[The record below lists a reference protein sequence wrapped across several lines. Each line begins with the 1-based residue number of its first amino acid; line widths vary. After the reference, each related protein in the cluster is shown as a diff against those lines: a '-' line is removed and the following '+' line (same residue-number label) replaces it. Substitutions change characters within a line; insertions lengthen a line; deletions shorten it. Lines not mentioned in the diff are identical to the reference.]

1 MDVLSDLLHRARAE
15 HTRVHQLVQRPP
27 WSVAFA
33 DPPALTVVAALDGP
47 ASVRFA
53 EHPADAPA
61 PAAPTTPLVSAAP
74 LVPVLLAPGDLALIR
89 GDAGRYVLADRPGTA
104 PQVLIRA
111 GTKQVLD
118 PAVAADRSL
127 GPRTYGD
134 GLPGATTLLHGA
146 YDFRGAAGAHLLGL
160 LPPVAVVPAGD
171 GTRAAL
177 RLLAAET
184 ARREPGQEVVLDR
197 LLDLVL
203 ALAVRAWYTRPDTE
217 LPSWP
222 AALGVPAVGEAIR
235 LLHAE
240 PDRRWTVAELAAR
253 VGRSR
258 TAFAAQFT
266 RAVGEP
272 PLAHLTAW
280 RMVLAADLLR
290 DTELTVS
297 AVAHRVGYQDAF
309 AFSTAFKRT
318 RGLTPSAWREQ
329 HAD

>member
-1 MDVLSDLLHRARAE
+1 MDVLSDLLHRARAQ
-15 HTRVHQLVQRPP
+15 HTRIHQLVQRPP

-47 ASVRFA
+47 ASVRLT
-53 EHPADAPA
+53 ERPSDA
-61 PAAPTTPLVSAAP
+61 
-74 LVPVLLAPGDLALIR
+74 PVLLAPGDLALI
-89 GDAGRYVLADRPGTA
+89 GGSAGPYVLADRPDTA

-111 GTKQVLD
+111 GTKQVVD
-118 PAVAADRSL
+118 AAAVSDRVL
-127 GPRTYGD
+127 APRTYGD

-146 YDFRGAAGAHLLGL
+146 YGFRGAAGAHLLEL
-160 LPPVAVVPAGD
+160 LPPLAAVPAGE
-171 GTRAAL
+171 GTGTAL

-184 ARREPGQEVVLDR
+184 VRQDPGQEAVLDR

-203 ALAVRAWYTRPDTE
+203 ALALRAWCGRPDAE

-222 AALGVPAVGEAIR
+222 AALSVPAVGEAIR
-235 LLHAE
+235 LLHAD
-240 PDRRWTVAELAAR
+240 PARHWTVAELAAR

-290 DTELTVS
+290 DTDATVA
-297 AVAHRVGYQDAF
+297 AVAHRVGYRDAF

-318 RGLTPSAWREQ
+318 RGLTPSAWREL
-329 HAD
+329 HET

>member
-1 MDVLSDLLHRARAE
+1 MDVLSDLLHRARAR

-27 WSVAFA
+27 WSMAFA
-33 DPPALTVVAALDGP
+33 DPPPLTVVAALDGP
-47 ASVRFA
+47 ASVRLTGPPPGD
-53 EHPADAPA
+53 PA
-61 PAAPTTPLVSAAP
+61 
-74 LVPVLLAPGDLALIR
+74 LLAPALLASGDVALVR
-89 GDAGRYVLADRPGTA
+89 GSAGPYVLADRPGTA
-104 PQVLIRA
+104 PQVLVRS

-118 PAVAADRSL
+118 GGTGADRSL

-146 YDFRGAAGAHLLGL
+146 YRFRGAAGAHLLGL
-160 LPPVAVVPAGD
+160 LPPLTVVPAGN
-171 GTRAAL
+171 GTEAAL

-184 ARREPGQEVVLDR
+184 AREVPGQEAVLNR

-203 ALAVRAWYTRPDTE
+203 VLALRAWGTRPDAE

-222 AALGVPAVGEAIR
+222 AALGVPAVGEAVR
-235 LLHAE
+235 LLHAD
-240 PDRRWTVAELAAR
+240 PARRWTVAELAAR

-290 DTELTVS
+290 DTDATVA
-297 AVAHRVGYQDAF
+297 AVARQVGYRDAF
-309 AFSTAFKRT
+309 AFSTAFKRA
-318 RGLTPSAWREQ
+318 RGLTPSAWR
-329 HAD
+329 DLRDG

>member
-1 MDVLSDLLHRARAE
+1 MDVLSDLLHRARAQ
-15 HTRVHQLVQRPP
+15 HARVHQLVQRPP

-53 EHPADAPA
+53 ERPSDPPA
-61 PAAPTTPLVSAAP
+61 
-74 LVPVLLAPGDLALIR
+74 LLAPGDLALVR
-89 GDAGRYVLADRPGTA
+89 GAAGRYVLADRPDTA

-111 GTKQVLD
+111 GAKQVVD
-118 PAVAADRSL
+118 PAAAADRSL

-146 YDFRGAAGAHLLGL
+146 YEFRGAAGAHLLGL
-160 LPPVAVVPAGD
+160 LPPLAVVPAGE
-171 GTRAAL
+171 GTGTAL

-184 ARREPGQEVVLDR
+184 ARQDPGQEAVLDR
-197 LLDLVL
+197 LLDLALVL
-203 ALAVRAWYTRPDTE
+203 ALRAWCTRPDAG

-290 DTELTVS
+290 DTDATVA
-297 AVAHRVGYQDAF
+297 AVARRVGYRDAF

-318 RGLTPSAWREQ
+318 RGLTPSAWRGL
-329 HAD
+329 HAGG